1 MTQGDNTIIPT
12 SDLAQVENHKED
24 IEPQTSLQSAY
35 SLSKGKVWKTATGA
49 NFLASAARYDSWERS
64 TSSLSA
70 AALSLNCT
78 LIS

>member
-24 IEPQTSLQSAY
+24 IEPQTSLQPAY
-35 SLSKGKVWKTATGA
+35 SLCKGKVWNTAIGV
-49 NFLASAARYDSWERS
+49 NFLASAGQYNSWERN
-64 TSSLSA
+64 TSSLSWA
-70 AALSLNCT
+70 VLSLNCT